1 MMAEPVTV
9 ALATVAAF
17 LDERLTIAKF
27 DEPDSNGL
35 LLRATD
41 SVTRVAVAVSA
52 SYHAIERAAAE
63 HADLLVTHHPS
74 WERFDLEHAAGK
86 RMLLQKSRM
95 SHYAAHSAL
104 DGAHGISNSDGLAQA
119 AGVTVE
125 RRFLPYCGG
134 LAGVIGRGTGSFDEM
149 VVRLRFNLGTQVD
162 AWKNSER
169 FGVIALAGGR
179 ADAPSAI
186 SEAKAAGADT
196 YVTGEGSMWTKLYAR
211 ESGINL
217 VFGTHYGTETF
228 GVRALGEL
236 LHEFFSLPWV
246 FIPESEDVR

>member
-1 MMAEPVTV
+1 MTEPVAV
-9 ALATVAAF
+9 ALSTVAAF
-17 LDERLTIAKF
+17 LDERLAIAEY

-41 SVTRVAVAVSA
+41 SVTRIAVAVSA
-52 SYHAIERAAAE
+52 SYHAIAKAAATG
-63 HADLLVTHHPS
+63 ADLLVTHHPS
-74 WERFDLEHAAGK
+74 WERFDLEHAASK
-86 RMLLQKSRM
+86 RTFLQEHRL
-95 SHYAAHSAL
+95 SHYAAHSSL
-104 DGAHGISNSDGLAQA
+104 DGAAGISNSDGLAQA
-119 AGVTVE
+119 AGVEVE

-134 LAGVIGRGTGSFDEM
+134 FAGVIGRGTGSFDEM
-149 VVRLRFNLGTQVD
+149 VARLRAALGTPVD

-169 FGVIALAGGR
+169 FAIVALAGGR

-186 SEAKAAGADT
+186 SEAKSAGADT

-228 GVRALGEL
+228 GVRALGGL
-236 LHEFFSLPWV
+236 LHEFFGLPWS
-246 FIPESEDVR
+246 FIPEAEDIR

>member
-1 MMAEPVTV
+1 MMSKVVTV
-9 ALATVAAF
+9 ELATVAAF
-17 LDERLTIAKF
+17 LDERLSIANY

-35 LLRATD
+35 LLRTSD

-52 SYHAIERAAAE
+52 SFHAIEGAAAAK
-63 HADLLVTHHPS
+63 ADLLVTHHPS
-74 WERFDLEHAAGK
+74 WERFDLEHAAAK
-86 RMLLQKSRM
+86 RIRLRESGL
-95 SHYAAHSAL
+95 SHYAAHSSL
-104 DGAHGISNSDGLAQA
+104 DGAAGISNSDGLAHA

-134 LAGVIGRGTGSFDEM
+134 LAGVIGRSSGSFEEM
-149 VVRLRFNLGTQVD
+149 VTRLRSTLGTPVE

-169 FGVIALAGGR
+169 FGVVALAGGR

-186 SEAKAAGADT
+186 DEAKQAGADT
-196 YVTGEGSMWTKLYAR
+196 YVTGEGSMWTKMYAR

-228 GVRALGEL
+228 GVHALGEL
-236 LHEFFSLPWV
+236 LHEFFGLPWM
-246 FIPESEDVR
+246 FIPEAEGVR